1 MFKTNR
7 IRPSRTS
14 SHAPRDSTPS
24 VEDPGRAPRSTSRLT
39 KLLRRSGASTRDNE
53 RGAAL
58 VEAAFVTPLLVMLL
72 LGTVT
77 ASLAYSQNT
86 SLQTAAREASRFG
99 AALPVNGNLTV
110 WLDSVLAVAQS
121 AAHTDL
127 SATVPG
133 QYICVAYVYPAGT
146 APNDRTMRLVQ
157 SAGVTQA
164 PATGPSATCFDD
176 GRPDIERRVQVV
188 TERSATIQAV
198 AFAVD
203 LNLSAP
209 SAARFERSTS

>member
-1 MFKTNR
+1 MFKITPILR
-7 IRPSRTS
+7 IAELLSRPT
-14 SHAPRDSTPS
+14 
-24 VEDPGRAPRSTSRLT
+24 
-39 KLLRRSGASTRDNE
+39 ASTRDRE

-58 VEAAFVTPLLVMLL
+58 VEAAFVLPLLVMLL

-77 ASLAYSQNT
+77 GSLAYSQNT

-99 AALPVNGNLTV
+99 AALPVNGDLTV
-110 WLDSVLAVAQS
+110 WLGSVMDVAQ
-121 AAHTDL
+121 AAANIDL
-127 SATVPG
+127 AATVPG
-133 QYICVAYVYPAGT
+133 QYICVAYVYPAGL

-157 SAGVTQA
+157 SAGVTGA
-164 PATGPSATCFDD
+164 PATGPTATCFDD
-176 GRPDIERRVQVV
+176 GRPDSERRVQVV

-203 LNLSAP
+203 VTLSAP

>member
-7 IRPSRTS
+7 IRQIAELLSRPSS
-14 SHAPRDSTPS
+14 RDS
-24 VEDPGRAPRSTSRLT
+24 
-39 KLLRRSGASTRDNE
+39 E

-58 VEAAFVTPLLVMLL
+58 VEAAFVLPLLIMLL

-77 ASLAYSQNT
+77 GSLAYSQNT

-99 AALPVNGNLTV
+99 AALPVNSDLTG
-110 WLDSVLAVAQS
+110 WLTSVMNVAQS
-121 AAHTDL
+121 AASIDL
-127 SATVPG
+127 ATTVPG
-133 QYICVAYVYPAGT
+133 QYICVAYVYPAGL

-157 SAGVTQA
+157 TAGVTSA
-164 PATGPSATCFDD
+164 PTTGPSATCFDD
-176 GRPDIERRVQVV
+176 GRPDSERRVQVV
-188 TERSATIQAV
+188 TGRSSTIQAV

-203 LNLSAP
+203 VNLTAP